1 MTESPQPSRLES
13 FLAYS
18 AVTLIGISLLSLFTG
33 LILQL
38 FELSNRPAILI
49 QLPLIGLP
57 VGFVLVLALLFAA
70 IRRRSRENGR
80 P

>member
-1 MTESPQPSRLES
+1 MTKSPQPSKLES

-18 AVTLIGISLLSLFTG
+18 AVALIGISLLSLFAG

-38 FELSNRPAILI
+38 FELSSRPAILI

-57 VGFVLVLALLFAA
+57 VGFIFVLALLFTAI
-70 IRRRSRENGR
+70 IRRGKENR
-80 P
+80 LP